1 MTGSELCLLHTLHN
15 EQDFSSYLVRNGIM
29 EKLLNASLSLIMT
42 PGYIKTPLAFAKG
55 RFG

>member
-29 EKLLNASLSLIMT
+29 EKLLNASLLLIMT
-42 PGYIKTPLAFAKG
+42 PDYIKTPLAFAKG